1 MSKVIALIDL
11 DTPVYKA
18 AAAVEER
25 GIIVTHSPTGIQKNF
40 STRTEF
46 KDLLK
51 SKDKIAQLSEYKIED
66 TQEAEPIENALHILN
81 NHIKF
86 ILDSFWC
93 DEAIYMMSGRSNFRN
108 DLPLPTK
115 YKSNR
120 VALKPLLLKQVQTYA
135 WKKYN
140 AVVTQLEEPD
150 DMQVWMGYEIL
161 KQGDIPVMVA
171 TDKDA
176 RAYSGL
182 SLFNPDKPDQGVQV
196 IPDLGSIWEDD
207 KGKVRAL
214 GMKQY
219 GLQQIIGDRID
230 GFSPTELC
238 GAKFGEKSALKLL
251 EPCKTEKEV
260 LEVVVSKYK
269 EWYPEPFVYTSWNG
283 KKIKSD
289 WKHMLNL
296 YHMCCRMK
304 ETKDDPLI
312 AYDFYKRYGVTLE

>member
-25 GIIVTHSPTGIQKNF
+25 GIIVTHSPTGIQKSF

-51 SKDKIAQLSEYKIED
+51 SKDKIDKLSEYEIED
-66 TQEAEPIENALHILN
+66 TQEAEPAEHAFHILN

-93 DEAIYMMSGRSNFRN
+93 DEVVYMISGKTNFRS

-120 VALKPLLLKQVQTYA
+120 VGLKPLLLKQVQTYA
-135 WKKYN
+135 WKKYK
-140 AVVTQLEEPD
+140 AIVTQNEEPD

-161 KQGDIPVMVA
+161 KRGDIPILC
-171 TDKDA
+171 TGDKDSK
-176 RAYSGL
+176 AYSGL
-182 SLFNPDKPDQGVQV
+182 SLFNPDKPEEGVRV
-196 IPDLGSIWEDD
+196 IPDLASIWEDD

-219 GLQQIIGDRID
+219 GLQQMIGDGTD
-230 GFSPTELC
+230 GFKPTDLC
-238 GAKFGEKSALKLL
+238 GVKFGEKSALKLL

-260 LEVVVSKYK
+260 LEVVVQQYQK
-269 EWYPEPFVYTSWNG
+269 WYPEPFEYTAWNG
-283 KKIKSD
+283 KKVESD

-296 YHMCCRMK
+296 YHACCRMK

-312 AYDFYKRYGVTLE
+312 AYDFYKRHGVVIE